1 MLLPKFELHEPSTLQ
16 DAIELLAELGGNA
29 KVLAGGT
36 DLLVRMKL
44 KIDKPAH
51 VISLARVPGPAE
63 ITPRNSHGVTIGGA
77 VTAAALSCNELLN
90 DRFLPLAQAAGR
102 LGAPTVRNRAPS
114 PGISSTAV
122 RRLTSLLLAWL
133 STRP

>member
-16 DAIELLAELGGNA
+16 DALELLAELGGNA
-29 KVLAGGT
+29 KKVLAGGT

-51 VISLARVPGPAE
+51 VISLARVPGLAE

-90 DRFLPLAQAAGR
+90 DRFLPLPRQRVGSVHPLFATGHHRRESRQR
-102 LGAPTVRNRAPS
+102 PS
-114 PGISSTAV
+114 GG
-122 RRLTSLLLAWL
+122 
-133 STRP
+133 